1 MNYPALRKSLE
12 LHEGRRGTM
21 YTCTAGIPTIGVG
34 HSLQRPI
41 SDAAIDQI
49 LSDDI
54 NTCIAELDR
63 VFPGW
68 RNHDDARQNVLL
80 EMMFN
85 LGAPRL
91 RDFKR
96 MWAAL
101 QIKDYDAAAKEM
113 LNSGWAVQ
121 VGKRA
126 VTLSQIMR
134 TGEL

>member
-1 MNYPALRKSLE
+1 MNEPALRKSLE

-34 HSLQRPI
+34 HSLRRPI